1 MSLRTALLKRN
12 EFGFMMRLHFLL
24 KVLKLEARSS
34 MRSET
39 CMCIDDLQSCVL
51 LLLSIFI
58 FFWNTFTSGRSN
70 FRPSF

>member
-24 KVLKLEARSS
+24 KFLKSEARSS

-39 CMCIDDLQSCVL
+39 CMCIDDLQACVL

-58 FFWNTFTSGRSN
+58 FLWNTFTSGRSKL
-70 FRPSF
+70 RPSF